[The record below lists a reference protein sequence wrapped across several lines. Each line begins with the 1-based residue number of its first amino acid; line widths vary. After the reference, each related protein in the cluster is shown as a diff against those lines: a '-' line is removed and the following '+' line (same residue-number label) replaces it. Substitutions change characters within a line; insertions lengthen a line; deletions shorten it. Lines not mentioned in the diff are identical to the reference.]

1 MTYLHTINEE
11 SQETQP
17 LHKKLNFIFIKKLQN
32 LQKFEWRLLI

>member
-17 LHKKLNFIFIKKLQN
+17 LHKKLNLIFSEGGM
-32 LQKFEWRLLI
+32 KFF